1 MYLCRNRIDLINRIE
16 MQAKEDS
23 QLWNQNV
30 TNKRNTKPLHERLI
44 EAKLS
49 GSRSLY
55 EDIPKKAG
63 SKNKKY
69 KNS

>member
-1 MYLCRNRIDLINRIE
+1 

-30 TNKRNTKPLHERLI
+30 KNITSKRNTKPLHERLI

-49 GSRSLY
+49 GSRSSY
-55 EDIPKKAG
+55 EDKPKKTG
-63 SKNKKY
+63 SKNKKN